1 MQKKELKKEEIMMQQ
16 LTALH
21 AVPLPLAQA
30 FLLVLDNIL
39 TSFCQLLMTSFQ
51 LTNQIQEI

>member
-1 MQKKELKKEEIMMQQ
+1 MMQQ

-21 AVPLPLAQA
+21 AVPLPLTQA
-30 FLLVLDNIL
+30 FLVLDNIL